1 MVRKKS
7 DKARF
12 RTCLIGGPKLL
23 KYARNSVIVYS
34 EKLQQLIQRELSKK
48 KKLSE
53 FFLYIWNLQQILNFL
68 QKKMTLFAYVFRK
81 LRTAKDVVR

>member
-1 MVRKKS
+1 MKSAKEMVRKKS

-12 RTCLIGGPKLL
+12 RTCLIGGPTLL

-34 EKLQQLIQRELSKK
+34 EKLQQSIQRELSKK

-53 FFLYIWNLQQILNFL
+53 FFLYI
-68 QKKMTLFAYVFRK
+68 
-81 LRTAKDVVR
+81 